1 MEIKKTINF
10 SISPEDFK
18 NIIEA
23 SVRKILKEEKDEE
36 FEKQLFSINHVAK
49 EILKISWS
57 TLDKKIK
64 AGFMKT
70 TPDGK
75 FIPGY
80 EINRYLNEE
89 ISI

>member
-10 SISPEDFK
+10 SISPEEFIK
-18 NIIEA
+18 GIEI
-23 SVRKILKEEKDEE
+23 SLRKILREEKDEE
-36 FEKQLFSINHVAK
+36 FNKQLFSINHVAK

-64 AGFMKT
+64 AGFIKT